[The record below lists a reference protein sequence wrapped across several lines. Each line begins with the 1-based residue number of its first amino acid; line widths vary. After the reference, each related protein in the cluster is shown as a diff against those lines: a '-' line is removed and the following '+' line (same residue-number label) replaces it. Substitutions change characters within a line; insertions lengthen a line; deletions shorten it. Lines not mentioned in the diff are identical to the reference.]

1 MVDFAR
7 NYAAVWQTKDGEI
20 HTYRAFV
27 SPQDATDWFFKES
40 GEAENA
46 VWFEVRYSRD
56 PRTRAREY
64 REG

>member
-7 NYAAVWQTKDGEI
+7 NYAAVWQTKDGKV
-20 HTYRAFV
+20 HTFWGFV
-27 SPQDATDWFFKES
+27 SPEDATDWFFKES

-46 VWFEVRYSRD
+46 VWFTVRYSRD
-56 PRTRAREY
+56 PRMRVREY